1 MRACPGA
8 LAPARL
14 CGVLAPGRLCGV
26 LALARPYAGVSA
38 LARLY
43 AGERWHRARRRNGRE
58 GLRGAGAETRVRGR
72 PDLLVRLG
80 AAPGRERVGLR
91 RLPPRPGPVTRRATT
106 LRRLLVEPGLVQG
119 LRGLPVLRPVGG
131 LPRLSHLAG
140 LARLGVLG
148 LMRGLRGLAGLRPL
162 R

>member
-1 MRACPGA
+1 MRACP
-8 LAPARL
+8 
-14 CGVLAPGRLCGV
+14 GVLAPGRLCGV
-26 LALARPYAGVSA
+26 LALAR
-38 LARLY
+38 LY
-43 AGERWHRARRRNGRE
+43 AGERWHRARRGNGRE

-91 RLPPRPGPVTRRATT
+91 RLPPRPGPVTRLATT

-131 LPRLSHLAG
+131 LPRLPRLPRLAG
-140 LARLGVLG
+140 LGVLG